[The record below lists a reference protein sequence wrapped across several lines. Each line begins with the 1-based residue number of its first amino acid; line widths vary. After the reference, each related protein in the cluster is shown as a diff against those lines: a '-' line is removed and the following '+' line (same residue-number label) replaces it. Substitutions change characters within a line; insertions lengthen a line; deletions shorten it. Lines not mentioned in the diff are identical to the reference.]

1 VEPILHL
8 SLPVDDLESSRR
20 FYVDVLGC
28 EPGRD
33 RTELGFVD
41 VWFYGLQLTLQE
53 QPGQHLTEDQHGA
66 RHFGVALDRAALDE
80 LLARLRASSVRWMAP
95 ISTDTTGTLG
105 GKTSVKI
112 LDPSG
117 NVIELKSYDDARSAL
132 DAP

>member
-1 VEPILHL
+1 MEPILHL
-8 SLPVDDLESSRR
+8 SLPVDDLESSRT

-53 QPGQHLTEDQHGA
+53 QPEQHLTEEQHGA
-66 RHFGVALDRAALDE
+66 RHFGVALDRVALDE
-80 LLARLRASSVRWMAP
+80 LLARLRTSSVRWRTP
-95 ISTDTTGTLG
+95 ISTDTTGALD

-117 NVIELKSYDDARSAL
+117 NVIELKSYDDARAAL
-132 DAP
+132 DSP